1 MWIIGNVGSL
11 DGIIKQQRVSDYR
24 IHFQVPISQ
33 PNISLSTPALTHTH
47 THTHTSH
54 TLALTHSQGS
64 YAVCNLPP
72 TRWICGPKCQI
83 WDCPNVSQKMNKCT
97 NRKRLSKVHHTLC
110 TGVKSL
116 SSLWYAVGGYTLCD

>member
-1 MWIIGNVGSL
+1 MIIGNVVSL

-33 PNISLSTPALTHTH
+33 PNISLSTHTLTHHTHSHITH
-47 THTHTSH
+47 T
-54 TLALTHSQGS
+54 QGS
-64 YAVCNLPP
+64 HAVCNLPP

-83 WDCPNVSQKMNKCT
+83 WDRPKVSKKMNKCT
-97 NRKRLSKVHHTLC
+97 RRKHLFKVHHTLC

-116 SSLWYAVGGYTLCD
+116 SALWYAVGGHTLCD